1 MIKTSNI
8 CSTVDM
14 FLQRLFK
21 KKFHSAASIDINGEQ
36 LVYTPVSTVCEICE
50 MCLKDVLATIGPNLV
65 YMINSSHMM
74 GYASTYFKCAATPK
88 ESKARH
94 FSA

>member
-1 MIKTSNI
+1 MQYCGYVFTL
-8 CSTVDM
+8 D
-14 FLQRLFK
+14 QRLFK

-36 LVYTPVSTVCEICE
+36 LIYTPVSTVCEICE
-50 MCLKDVLATIGPNLV
+50 ICLKDVLATIGPNLV

-88 ESKARH
+88 ETKARH